1 MRNLS
6 SSRWSRFVRC
16 LLLAAAW
23 QAPLPFW
30 HRHGT
35 LADASPE
42 VAAWLSDH
50 LRSQHAALDPYAQV
64 TCGWHLHFAFPES
77 GEQSTDGPDAPRDL
91 PTVEVGLRSWCEVL
105 RLQSAST
112 SWGCRDHLAVGTR
125 SGLERGPVA
134 SPVSRGFFTDFA
146 AEMPL
151 PARLGVLRC

>member
-1 MRNLS
+1 MRSVS

-23 QAPLPFW
+23 QAPVPFW

-50 LRSQHAALDPYAQV
+50 LRSQHSTLDPYAQA
-64 TCGWHLHFAFPES
+64 TCGWHLHFAFPEP
-77 GEQSTDGPDAPRDL
+77 GGQSTDGPAAPRQL
-91 PTVEVGLRSWCEVL
+91 PIVEVGLGSWCEVL
-105 RLQSAST
+105 RPQTAST
-112 SWGCRDHLAVGTR
+112 SWGCRDLLAIGGR
-125 SGLERGPVA
+125 AGFEHGLMA
-134 SPVSRGFFTDFA
+134 SPGSGGFFTDFA